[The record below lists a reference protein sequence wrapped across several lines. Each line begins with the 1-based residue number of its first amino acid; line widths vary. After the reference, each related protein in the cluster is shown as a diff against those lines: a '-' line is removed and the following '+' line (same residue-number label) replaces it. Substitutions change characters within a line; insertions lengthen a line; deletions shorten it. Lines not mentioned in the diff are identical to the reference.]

1 MKRNKYILSVLLTT
15 IIAGGIASNAKAAGM
30 SENRIFGQDRYQTS
44 INASKA
50 FLGEE
55 KPKNIIIAYGEN
67 YPDALSA
74 GLLAKKL
81 NAPIILVSNI
91 DSEDKGTYDYLKSV
105 HSDNAKVT
113 IIGGTGVVSS
123 DTENKI
129 KDIGYSIDRIQGA
142 DRYETNRKVI
152 ENCEIVEGTPVVITS
167 GEGFADAL
175 SANNIVSKLGYPVFM
190 TSKDSLDQE
199 SLEYI
204 KEIKPSK
211 IIVVGGP
218 GVVSDGVIQTLSQ
231 QISSVK
237 EDKFINLD
245 RWFGLDRYQTSSVV
259 LENLYHSEYS
269 PQKDLIVA
277 SGENFPDALVSSPL
291 QNKLNA
297 PLILSEN
304 NGGSSYEVTGF
315 NINPTSINIFG
326 GTGVLSDNSIAQLK
340 SDISKNMDMDEAA
353 KKFTYDIAN
362 KIYNLKDSVYNGDY
376 SVIENLLDKNSSNYN
391 DSITALNNFKDMISQ
406 SNTVQD
412 TYQKSVSINVL
423 ENDSSG
429 NIMEA
434 KYQNDYIIDSK
445 SVRVI
450 YTFLV
455 NENNLTNV
463 QISKLEFIRN

>member
-1 MKRNKYILSVLLTT
+1 MKGVYS
-15 IIAGGIASNAKAAGM
+15 
-30 SENRIFGQDRYQTS
+30 
-44 INASKA
+44 
-50 FLGEE
+50 
-55 KPKNIIIAYGEN
+55 
-67 YPDALSA
+67 
-74 GLLAKKL
+74 
-81 NAPIILVSNI
+81 
-91 DSEDKGTYDYLKSV
+91 
-105 HSDNAKVT
+105 SDAKVT
-113 IIGGTGVVSS
+113 IIGGTGVVTS
-123 DTENKI
+123 DTEKKI

-152 ENCEIVEGTPVVITS
+152 QNCGIAEGTPVVIAS

-190 TSKDSLDQE
+190 TAKDSLDQQ

-204 KEIKPSK
+204 KEIEPSK

-218 GVVSDGVIQTLSQ
+218 GVVADGVIQTLSQ
-231 QISSVK
+231 QIPSVK
-237 EDKFINLD
+237 KDKFINLD

-291 QNKLNA
+291 QNKLKA

-326 GTGVLSDNSIAQLK
+326 GTGVLSDNSVVQLK

-362 KIYNLKDSVYNGDY
+362 KIYNLKDSVYNEDY
-376 SVIENLLDKNSSNYN
+376 SVIENLLDKNSSNYK
-391 DSITALNNFKDMISQ
+391 DSITALNNFKDMISK
-406 SNTVQD
+406 SNVVQD
-412 TYQKSVSINVL
+412 TDQKSVSINVL

-434 KYQNDYIIDSK
+434 KYQNDYMIDGK
-445 SVRVI
+445 SVSAI

-455 NENNLTNV
+455 NESNLTNM
-463 QISKLEFIRN
+463 QISKLEFIKN